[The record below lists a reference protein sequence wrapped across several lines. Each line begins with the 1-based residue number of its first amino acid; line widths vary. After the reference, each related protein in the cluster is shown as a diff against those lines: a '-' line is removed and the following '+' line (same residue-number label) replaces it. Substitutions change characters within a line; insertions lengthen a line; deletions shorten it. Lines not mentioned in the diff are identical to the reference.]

1 MSAEKKYTIL
11 NALEF
16 SSKKKYNFLMRTV
29 GIKFKASH
37 VLQDLACFALTFLIL
52 LLVSCVLRITP
63 FGDNTFLYDDMKRQY
78 VDFYSYYRQIFYSS
92 NDFLYSFSKGIGG
105 GMAGFSAYYLTS
117 PLLLFFIFVPRN
129 LLPQAVTFLIL
140 TKASLS
146 ALTCNL
152 LLRWY
157 CGKNSSR
164 SMVCTIPFAV
174 SYSLSA
180 WMIANAANT
189 MWIDAVILMP
199 LLFRNALPLAE
210 TAAAPDRKR
219 RLFCLTA
226 VCTAG
231 ILYLNF
237 YIAYMILL
245 FLFLWMILRVLLK
258 KADLSSFFRWLC
270 AVALGAGL
278 AAFLL
283 IPAFCEIRLS
293 NKSMGN
299 GNLLHRLFTPP
310 LFADPQQI
318 LAKLFSF
325 SFDASQIMDGMP
337 ALYAGVLIL
346 LLTGLFFTSRA
357 SDRSRKIELGSLLG
371 ILFVSFWFQPL
382 NLLWHAGSVPLGY
395 LYRYSF
401 LFTFLL
407 ILCACS
413 SFLQEDTIRPSFLF
427 GTACIFVLLFFVQVP
442 FLHRTGKIVNLLLAA
457 SEMILWVVF
466 TNLHCRGSAD
476 TGSGSGKFSLWK
488 HLSWAA
494 GALLLI
500 LQCLDLTANA
510 AYVIHTESRL
520 MTGVTEFRSK
530 VNAEAK
536 LADSVKSSDPG
547 FYRIGNLTP
556 REQNDSMQFAYNG
569 ITHYSSEDSLDVRR
583 FLRRLGFDYNGLYS
597 SYGSSNTRT
606 ADSILGV
613 KYVLSHDKVRKNETA
628 FPIAVGLP
636 SVSSDVADTSIKDTG
651 DPFRFQQEIAASMA
665 AAAQTDKSSIGQETD
680 TAEPLYDFTP
690 GDEAF
695 PSKNQMLFVP
705 ASILTE
711 TQETDP
717 ADPGHTVSETL
728 ELQAEYDG
736 ELFFYLDG
744 LKNPMQNMTVSC
756 NGGIPV
762 PYGNAPDTNVLH
774 LGHFRNGDILHF
786 VITIADED
794 PADCDFGK
802 AVFVSENRDVL
813 RQAASLLQKRAGTIE
828 KISSSHLQI
837 SLPSDSQ
844 SVLLAIPYDK
854 GWTAS
859 IGRTRMQAEKRYG
872 IYTLLSLPSKASRL
886 NAASV
891 EGTSSADQSNADSR
905 IVIDYRYIP
914 QGLYAGIVISVLSL
928 LALFLILRPRTVKP
942 DTGIL
947 PKCL

>member
-1 MSAEKKYTIL
+1 
-11 NALEF
+11 
-16 SSKKKYNFLMRTV
+16 
-29 GIKFKASH
+29 
-37 VLQDLACFALTFLIL
+37 
-52 LLVSCVLRITP
+52 
-63 FGDNTFLYDDMKRQY
+63 
-78 VDFYSYYRQIFYSS
+78 
-92 NDFLYSFSKGIGG
+92 
-105 GMAGFSAYYLTS
+105 MA
-117 PLLLFFIFVPRN
+117 
-129 LLPQAVTFLIL
+129 
-140 TKASLS
+140 
-146 ALTCNL
+146 
-152 LLRWY
+152 
-157 CGKNSSR
+157 
-164 SMVCTIPFAV
+164 CTIPFAV

-189 MWIDAVILMP
+189 MWIDSVVLMP
-199 LLFRNALPLAE
+199 LLFWNAIPLAE
-210 TAAAPDRKR
+210 TAVIPDRKR

-237 YIAYMILL
+237 YISYMILL

-258 KADLSSFFRWLC
+258 KANLSGFFRWLC
-270 AVALGAGL
+270 AAALGAGL

-283 IPAFCEIRLS
+283 IPAFCEIRRS

-299 GNLLHRLFTPP
+299 GSLLHRLFTPP
-310 LFADPQQI
+310 LFADPRQI

-346 LLTGLFFTSRA
+346 LLTGLFITSRA

-413 SFLQEDTIRPSFLF
+413 SFLQKDAIKPPFLF
-427 GTACIFVLLFFVQVP
+427 GTACIFVLLFFIKVP
-442 FLHRTGKIVNLLLAA
+442 FLHRSGKIVNLLLAA
-457 SEMILWVVF
+457 AEMILWVVF
-466 TNLHCRGSAD
+466 TNLHNRGSDD
-476 TGSGSGKFSLWK
+476 TGSGSGKLSLWK
-488 HLSWAA
+488 HLSWSA

-510 AYVIHTESRL
+510 AYVIRIESRL

-530 VNAEAK
+530 VDAEAK
-536 LADSVKSSDPG
+536 LVDSVKSSDPG

-613 KYVLSHDKVRKNETA
+613 KYVLSRDKVRKNETA
-628 FPIAVGLP
+628 FPIVVGLP
-636 SVSSDVADTSIKDTG
+636 SVSSDVADTSTKDAG
-651 DPFRFQQEIAASMA
+651 DPFRFQQEIVASACDAAL
-665 AAAQTDKSSIGQETD
+665 TDELLTEKGTGAS
-680 TAEPLYDFTP
+680 EPFGTIASAD
-690 GDEAF
+690 DAF
-695 PSKNQMLFVP
+695 ASKDQVLFVP

-786 VITIADED
+786 VITIVDED

-802 AVFVSENRDVL
+802 AVFVSENGDVL
-813 RQAASLLQKRAGTIE
+813 QRAASLLQKRAETIE

-859 IGRTRMQAEKRYG
+859 IGRTKLQVAKRYG
-872 IYTLLSLPSKASRL
+872 IYTLISLPSKASRL
-886 NAASV
+886 NAASA
-891 EGTSSADQSNADSR
+891 EGTSSADQSHADSR

-914 QGLYAGIVISVLSL
+914 QGLYAGIVISFLSL